1 MRKKTFYN
9 LKSGSCQPAEGAP
22 LKIAERIRSSQAMT
36 PTTFI
41 RPPHFEQI
49 IGSTS

>member
-1 MRKKTFYN
+1 MRAALLVLVASMRATSVRK
-9 LKSGSCQPAEGAP
+9 A
-22 LKIAERIRSSQAMT
+22 
-36 PTTFI
+36 TTFI

>member
-1 MRKKTFYN
+1 MEAMRATSVMK
-9 LKSGSCQPAEGAP
+9 A
-22 LKIAERIRSSQAMT
+22 
-36 PTTFI
+36 TTFI